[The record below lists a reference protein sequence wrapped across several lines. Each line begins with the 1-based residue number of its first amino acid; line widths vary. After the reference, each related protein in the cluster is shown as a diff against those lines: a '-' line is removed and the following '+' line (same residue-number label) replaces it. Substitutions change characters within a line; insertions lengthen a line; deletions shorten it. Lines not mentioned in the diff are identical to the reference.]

1 MIFYCSSYNF
11 PNNPLTDFFFH
22 LSDVITHN
30 KKRVTEKKNEWC
42 HQHIALPF
50 PLRQRWPQLMAKQ
63 TISSPSSSLGPLQ
76 QQQQQQQEQLYL

>member
-1 MIFYCSSYNF
+1 MK
-11 PNNPLTDFFFH
+11 L
-22 LSDVITHN
+22 
-30 KKRVTEKKNEWC
+30 WC